1 VKKFWIDKNFNG
13 GKAMNQDL
21 KGLFNELRIADM
33 DNQGD
38 GSHIKR

>member
-1 VKKFWIDKNFNG
+1 MVGVKSNETIRILRGGFVNF
-13 GKAMNQDL
+13 A
-21 KGLFNELRIADM
+21 ADM